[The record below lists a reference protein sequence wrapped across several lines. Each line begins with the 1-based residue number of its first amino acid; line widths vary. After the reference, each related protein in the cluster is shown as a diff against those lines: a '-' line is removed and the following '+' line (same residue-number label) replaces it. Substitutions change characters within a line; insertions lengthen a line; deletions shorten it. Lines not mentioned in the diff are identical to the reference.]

1 MLLCGIAVSGCGL
14 DDPLTGPRGAF
25 AGLDLPQTP
34 EVEGEAWPRLAD
46 VPDMPP
52 PGVVGPGAPDPA
64 AGAQVAESLKVE
76 AAVAAAR
83 AESLGA
89 PVLSPAEAA
98 RLRAAGRGARP

>member
-14 DDPLTGPRGAF
+14 DDPLTGPRGGF

-34 EVEGEAWPRLAD
+34 EPADGAWPRLAD

-52 PGVVGPGAPDPA
+52 PGEVGPGAPDPA

-83 AESLGA
+83 AETLGA
-89 PVLSPAEAA
+89 PVIAPAEAA
-98 RLRAAGRGARP
+98 RLRAAGRSATQ